1 MSKRVGLSGSQ
12 RIGASTL
19 STAQIRPCRL
29 AQAPERHGAVVPD
42 GGAVDANIAQCSLI
56 EAREQ
61 LPVAATLI
69 PGGDAFDH
77 SNQHASKDDA
87 KPGGAAD

>member
-42 GGAVDANIAQCSLI
+42 CGAVDADIAQCSLVQT
-56 EAREQ
+56 REQ
-61 LPVAATLI
+61 PPVATTLI
-69 PGGDAFDH
+69 PGDDAFDH
-77 SNQHASKDDA
+77 SNQRASKDA
-87 KPGGAAD
+87 KAGRAAD